1 MSLSFVVLALIAV
14 LYIITC
20 TVNIYRTA

>member
-1 MSLSFVVLALIAV
+1 VADDKPLALIEV

-20 TVNIYRTA
+20 TVILYRTA